1 MKIVVIGLGQLGK
14 DLMRVL
20 GEKHDVVG
28 FDVPNVD
35 ITNADSIESVVAP
48 ENPDLIINAAAYTDV
63 EGAESDEAGAFAVNA
78 TGAGL
83 LAKAAAE
90 RGIPILLYSTDFVFD
105 GKKGGDYLP
114 DDPTAPLSVYGAS
127 KLAGEQETA
136 NANPKHFIMRTAWLY
151 GPGGNN
157 FIEKIIGWSQK
168 MDALKVVTDEVGSPT
183 HTWDVAQATAKL
195 IETEAYGMYH
205 VVNSGVCSRH
215 ELAKAI
221 VDELQLGVAVNECL
235 SSEFPTKAERPEYS
249 VLDCAKLA
257 GVIGE
262 PMPDWRETLTR
273 YLKRREDPE
282 V

>member
-1 MKIVVIGLGQLGK
+1 MKIVIIGLGQLGK
-14 DLMRVL
+14 DLVRVL
-20 GEKHDVVG
+20 SHNHDVAG
-28 FDVPNVD
+28 FDVPDVD
-35 ITNADSIESVVAP
+35 ITSAKSIENVVGP
-48 ENPDLIINAAAYTDV
+48 QSPDIMINAAAFTDV
-63 EGAESDEAGAFAVNA
+63 EGAEDNEAGAFAVNA

-83 LAKAAAE
+83 LAQAATD
-90 RGIPILLYSTDFVFD
+90 RQIPILVYSTDFVFD
-105 GKKGGDYLP
+105 GKKGSDYLP

-127 KLAGEQETA
+127 KLAGEQATIE
-136 NANPKHFIMRTAWLY
+136 ANPKHFILRTAWLY

-195 IETEAYGMYH
+195 IETDAYGIYH

-221 VDELQLGVAVNECL
+221 VEELQLGVAVNECL
-235 SSEFPTKAERPEYS
+235 SNEFPTKAERPEYS

-257 GVIGE
+257 NVIGE
-262 PMPDWRETLTR
+262 PMPDWRETLKR
-273 YLKRREDPE
+273 YLHRRDNPE
-282 V
+282 A